1 MHSWL
6 LFTTFLKIYTLL
18 LKHLKTNF
26 HSELKGEYPPEE
38 INSFFN
44 LLMENYL
51 KISRLDLALDP
62 EKEISPAE
70 VKNFDKALQQL
81 LHQKPIQYII
91 GETEFFGLPFKVN
104 PHVLIPRPETEEL
117 VQWVME
123 DLQKNEFKD
132 LTILDIGTGSGCIA
146 VSLAK
151 NFPQARV
158 SAMDISEEALNCA
171 KLNAERNGVKINFI
185 QQDVLKLDKLAEMFD
200 VIISNPPYVREL
212 EKPEMSRNVLEHE
225 PSMALYVKDE
235 DPLIFY
241 KKITKLAE
249 AGLKKN
255 GNLYFE
261 INQYLAEETKGMV
274 TNNNLKP
281 ELRKDIF
288 GNYRMLRAWANK

>member
-1 MHSWL
+1 M
-6 LFTTFLKIYTLL
+6 T
-18 LKHLKTNF
+18 
-26 HSELKGEYPPEE
+26 
-38 INSFFN
+38 
-44 LLMENYL
+44 
-51 KISRLDLALDP
+51 RLDLALNP
-62 EKEISPAE
+62 GKEISSVE
-70 VKNFDKALQQL
+70 VKKFEKALQQL
-81 LHQKPIQYII
+81 LKHEPIQYII
-91 GETEFFGLPFKVN
+91 GETEFLGLVLKVN

-117 VQWVME
+117 VQWVVE
-123 DLQKNEFKD
+123 DLQKKDPKD
-132 LTILDIGTGSGCIA
+132 LSILDIGTGSGCIA

-171 KLNAERNGVKINFI
+171 GINAESNQVKISFI
-185 QQDVLKLDKLAEMFD
+185 QQDILKLDRLAEEYD

-212 EKPEMSRNVLEHE
+212 ERKEMKRNVLEHE
-225 PSMALYVKDE
+225 PPLALYVKDE

-261 INQYLAEETKGMV
+261 INQYLAEETKRIV
-274 TNNNLKP
+274 ADSNLQP

-288 GNYRMLRAWANK
+288 GNYRMLKGVRR